1 MIVIE
6 TISDLTA
13 QIAEAKS
20 KGLTVGFVPTMG
32 ALHQGHLHLV
42 QKAAA
47 AADLVVVSIFVN
59 PTQFN
64 NPDDLLKYP
73 KTLEADC
80 ALLENH
86 ADLVFAPA
94 TTEMYTRVE
103 SKKWDFGRL
112 TSSLEGHF
120 RPGHFDGVCTIVQKL
135 LTIVQPDWAFFGKKD
150 FQQLA
155 VIQALVRAEGMPVS
169 IVPCDTIREPD
180 GLAMSSRNMR
190 LNHQQRQ
197 DALLISRTL
206 HLLHDHKDDCNIEQL
221 LDLGKNAFTPAS
233 GLSLEYMAIVDALT
247 FEPVED
253 KAAHP
258 HAVILIAAFVGDI
271 RLIDNIE
278 LKWAD
283 TLAKKTA

>member
-47 AADLVVVSIFVN
+47 AADVVVVSIFVN

-94 TTEMYTRVE
+94 TTEMYARVE

-112 TSSLEGHF
+112 TSSLEGYF

-135 LTIVQPDWAFFGKKD
+135 LAIVQPDWAFFGKKD
-150 FQQLA
+150 FHQRLA
-155 VIQALVRAEGMPVS
+155 VG
-169 IVPCDTIREPD
+169 
-180 GLAMSSRNMR
+180 
-190 LNHQQRQ
+190 
-197 DALLISRTL
+197 
-206 HLLHDHKDDCNIEQL
+206 
-221 LDLGKNAFTPAS
+221 
-233 GLSLEYMAIVDALT
+233 
-247 FEPVED
+247 
-253 KAAHP
+253 
-258 HAVILIAAFVGDI
+258 
-271 RLIDNIE
+271 
-278 LKWAD
+278 
-283 TLAKKTA
+283 